1 MKWVLGVSLALLA
14 GTAYACPGMYTEKEI
29 TFIPQDPQSPALTQD
44 QVDPKLF
51 TQAEKQELKKQKA
64 N

>member
-1 MKWVLGVSLALLA
+1 MKWVLGVTLAMLA
-14 GTAYACPGMYTEKEI
+14 GVAHACPGKYYEKEI
-29 TFIPQDPQSPALTQD
+29 TFIPENPQSPALTQD

-51 TQAEKQELKKQKA
+51 TQVDEQEQKKLKT